1 MTQSTQSIKETGIP
15 HVLTGASSKE
25 ELSDFISF
33 ASQENITKV
42 YQSNFPQT
50 QKVLKRRNSY
60 EDVQQI
66 KFLKPNTETS
76 ASSSQLSDA
85 KKNFLSTYQGF
96 QKLLTPS
103 LWITMIIP
111 QKDSLPLQ
119 YEIPE
124 LYLSALKDFDKR
136 FSSGFQEAQ
145 TREVVI
151 KKENGH
157 FTPEGIE
164 HALLS
169 CIYYSNSVE
178 SRAKL
183 TGYIPLYD
191 MEETTATKRLD
202 ELIEFAQRYE
212 ASGLEKECALFIKK
226 IGSLNLEKLIY
237 NASYAFE
244 SEGNIILSEW
254 NEALLHLYS
263 NPKLKKEIL
272 TCMLEML
279 QHYQNDFKIYL
290 KIINSIEKFID
301 IENQETNKQ
310 NNIDSIHNLLSY
322 LFLNNLHF
330 FLVENASFKTLV
342 LFCLSDL
349 QNNLQEKDPEYY
361 SKLMLR
367 ANLKLVVGSFN
378 EALADLNKA
387 LSIEPNNAFALASSG
402 EIKRLQGK
410 PDEALADLNKA
421 LSIEP
426 NNAFALARGGE
437 IKRFQ
442 GKPDEA
448 LADLNKALSIE
459 PNNAFALASRG
470 EIKRLQG
477 KLDEALVDL
486 NKALLLNPT
495 SFLALAHRGEIKR
508 VQGKLDEALADL
520 NNALPLKPN
529 NAFALARRGEIKR
542 LQKKPDE
549 ALADLNKALSIEP
562 NNAFALASR
571 GVIKRRQGKLEEA
584 LADLNN
590 ALLFNPTSILALT
603 HRGEMKRLEGKLDEA
618 LADLNKALSIE
629 PNIALALSSRGDI
642 KRFQGKLDEAL
653 ADLNKALS
661 IEPNNA
667 FALASRGDIKRL
679 QGKLDEALADLN
691 KALSIEPNNAF
702 ALASR
707 KEIKRLQ
714 ENQK

>member
-387 LSIEPNNAFALASSG
+387 LSIEPNNAFALAS
-402 EIKRLQGK
+402 
-410 PDEALADLNKA
+410 
-421 LSIEP
+421 
-426 NNAFALARGGE
+426 
-437 IKRFQ
+437 
-442 GKPDEA
+442 
-448 LADLNKALSIE
+448 
-459 PNNAFALASRG
+459 RG

-707 KEIKRLQ
+707 GDIKRLQGKLDEALADLNKALSIEPNNAFALASRKEIKRLQ